1 MPHSPEAGS
10 PRSKCCQV
18 WSLVRPLAGL
28 QVALSRRVLTWSF
41 PCARVDMV
49 SLPLLIRTPILLDQD
64 PSLLTSFN
72 LRPLLEA
79 PANADAPRGT
89 ALTHEV
95 WGVHNSPSS
104 SFLMT
109 HLCRG
114 LRQQTLVLL
123 VCQFDLHCRT
133 EIPDLNSAQ
142 KASFVTRPASLPGC
156 TSHCGFPICIT
167 P

>member
-28 QVALSRRVLTWSF
+28 QVALSQCVLTWSF

-49 SLPLLIRTPILLDQD
+49 SLPLLIRTPILLDQG

-109 HLCRG
+109 HYARG
-114 LRQQTLVLL
+114 SDSRPWCCSFVSSTCTAGRRSQTLTV
-123 VCQFDLHCRT
+123 HRK
-133 EIPDLNSAQ
+133 PPS
-142 KASFVTRPASLPGC
+142 
-156 TSHCGFPICIT
+156 
-167 P
+167 